1 MLIYGRVRTIFA
13 DLKND
18 LGFACGNGDASP
30 REEKIRLV
38 AITPKSLCDCARVWK
53 FGNIRKLTGAKR
65 KEWMGMGFVAMIIT
79 SDYGSFPHSLRLAPA
94 RFSPLKCNFF
104 YADLHLR
111 LVFFHHFS
119 DLRDLGPSSH
129 NHPR

>member
-65 KEWMGMGFVAMIIT
+65 KEWMGMGLVGMIIT
-79 SDYGSFPHSLRLAPA
+79 SDYGSFPHSLRLAPVKTRISPA
-94 RFSPLKCNFF
+94 RAWNSGN
-104 YADLHLR
+104 LR
-111 LVFFHHFS
+111 WQRKITSLV
-119 DLRDLGPSSH
+119 L
-129 NHPR
+129 